1 MKLKILYVSLFCSFL
16 SLAQSPNGITYQAV
30 IRAGEDVIVSN
41 QTISV
46 NIKIKQGSS
55 SGIDVY
61 SEKHSVT
68 SNTNGLITLIIG
80 KGTTTNNFSDIDWS
94 QGPYF
99 VESSYDLQGGENY
112 TISNTSQL
120 LSVPYALYAENAGNT
135 TAGPPGTPGEE
146 GKSAYQIWLALGNTG
161 SEAEFLT
168 SLTGPQGIA
177 GKNSLTKTSEETA
190 GSNCANGGVKIQVG
204 LDINSNGVL
213 DDEEINESS
222 NKYLCTPSL
231 PNNIASVLVGSIL
244 SYAGQSV
251 PDGYLICDGT
261 EISRTTYTNLFNV
274 LGTAWGS
281 GNTTT
286 TFNLPDLR
294 GRFLRGVDSGI
305 GNDPNSANRVA
316 LNTGGNIGDNV
327 GSYQND
333 EFKSHNHEMK
343 KFGNSN
349 GYQSQGIEI
358 EPTST
363 QMISTGFT
371 GGAETRP
378 KNAYVYFIIKY

>member
-177 GKNSLTKTSEETA
+177 GKNSLTKTRQRISAQKFLIKAIENNVNPELINIDKSGTNKA
-190 GSNCANGGVKIQVG
+190 AIKLYNRRNYSKIKINGSK
-204 LDINSNGVL
+204 
-213 DDEEINESS
+213 EF
-222 NKYLCTPSL
+222 
-231 PNNIASVLVGSIL
+231 L
-244 SYAGQSV
+244 SY
-251 PDGYLICDGT
+251 
-261 EISRTTYTNLFNV
+261 
-274 LGTAWGS
+274 
-281 GNTTT
+281 
-286 TFNLPDLR
+286 
-294 GRFLRGVDSGI
+294 
-305 GNDPNSANRVA
+305 
-316 LNTGGNIGDNV
+316 
-327 GSYQND
+327 
-333 EFKSHNHEMK
+333 FK
-343 KFGNSN
+343 
-349 GYQSQGIEI
+349 
-358 EPTST
+358 
-363 QMISTGFT
+363 
-371 GGAETRP
+371 A
-378 KNAYVYFIIKY
+378 KNP